1 MYFNERNGLATLRAT
16 EKLLNLKACWKKNGN
31 GKPVIVFFRGMLA
44 VKNQAKLRI
53 QESGCAKDDLN
64 LGVFNLCLFE
74 FVRVKDALIL
84 YLVRLPLFLEDVQL
98 AVVMEKSLEILSG
111 LVL

>member
-1 MYFNERNGLATLRAT
+1 
-16 EKLLNLKACWKKNGN
+16 
-31 GKPVIVFFRGMLA
+31 MLA

-53 QESGCAKDDLN
+53 QESGCAKDDFN

-84 YLVRLPLFLEDVQL
+84 YLVRLPPLPGGSSGHGEIFGDPFGSRPL
-98 AVVMEKSLEILSG
+98 VVMGKEAKKWDGPFTYFKASKLG
-111 LVL
+111 

>member
-1 MYFNERNGLATLRAT
+1 
-16 EKLLNLKACWKKNGN
+16 
-31 GKPVIVFFRGMLA
+31 MLA

-84 YLVRLPLFLEDVQL
+84 YLIRLPPLPGGRAVSSGHGEIFGDPFGSRPL
-98 AVVMEKSLEILSG
+98 VVMGKEAKKWDGPFTYFKASKLG
-111 LVL
+111 